1 MFKKQKKK
9 MIFYKRNFSK
19 YFRINRLIA
28 ELVEKKDINSFINI
42 ITYIN
47 EMNKWEDI
55 IKYIKLFTPYY
66 KFRSSK
72 IHELSAWLVLILK
85 CLKKTKF

>member
-1 MFKKQKKK
+1 

-47 EMNKWEDI
+47 EMNKSEDI
-55 IKYIKLFTPYY
+55 IKYIKLFKPYY
-66 KFRSSK
+66 KFSSSK
-72 IHELSAWLVLILK
+72 IHELSA
-85 CLKKTKF
+85 